1 MICGVNIGGKD
12 TLEEWG
18 LMLCND
24 LSIGAAVP
32 RYRFIEIPEMSG
44 ALDLTEAL
52 TGSVPYDQR
61 TITFTLFAVHDV
73 IAGTRSPATEE
84 HFQTVLARFSG
95 FANGKR
101 LHVYLPDNPDHYFVG
116 RVSVGGKSG
125 YNSGRVKVEVL
136 ADPYRLKDGE
146 TTLTVDDDDFFK
158 TATPGALV
166 TFDDGGD
173 DLPMKSCVVSLIPE
187 QDLNGYDSPWP
198 GGGGVNKLAPW
209 ITSQTLNAV
218 TWTANADGSATASGT
233 ASGSSQPF
241 SPNITLPAGTYV
253 ISGCP
258 SGGSSSTYFIRVL
271 AYNSGGT
278 LVNNWSDYGS
288 GATFTIDST
297 IDHIRVFASVNN
309 GTTAP
314 SGTWY
319 PMIRLSS
326 VSDASYAPYSNI
338 CPISGHTGAEL
349 IRMGK
354 NLIPTIY
361 DGDVIRNGVTFE
373 VKQDGVHATGTAT
386 GVIYYNVV
394 VRNAA
399 ASPWIVPGTYT
410 LKETGASQSTVDIR
424 IAEIANQRLLAT
436 AKTSATT
443 FTITEKVQYFCF
455 FYIPS
460 GTVFSDTVLT
470 PQFELSSSDTEY
482 EPYDGDTYSV
492 TFPETI
498 YGGSHDFVSGK
509 AVSTYEIFNL
519 KAFNPNRILQYA
531 YNGKNG
537 VAFQYAYTITATKDA
552 GWCNVAPVSTTTAYN
567 ADHYMWFG
575 VNSST
580 VFWIGILDAL
590 GMTFDEFKTW
600 IANNDVIITRR
611 LASPIEYDLTPQEV
625 TSLLGKN
632 NVWSNDGDIS
642 ELIYMFTDEIIINN
656 EGMPAIPTINASEA
670 GPTVTLRGASHVLA
684 AGDNRFSDFI
694 LQSGENVM
702 QVEDPAGTLT
712 IKYQEGML

>member
-166 TFDDGGD
+166 TFDDGGE

-198 GGGGVNKLAPW
+198 GGGGKNKLQVTAS
-209 ITSQTLNAV
+209 TQTINGV
-218 TWTANADGSATASGT
+218 TFTVNADGSVNVNGTATANAVLVLNSFTFDGT
-233 ASGSSQPF
+233 SVVL
-241 SPNITLPAGTYV
+241 N
-253 ISGCP
+253 GCP
-258 SGGSSSTYFIRVL
+258 SGGSVSTYKLDAFGS
-271 AYNSGGT
+271 SGLSEDIGNGVT
-278 LVNNWSDYGS
+278 INTS
-288 GATFTIDST
+288 GARN
-297 IDHIRVFASVNN
+297 IRIVVF
-309 GTTAP
+309 
-314 SGTWY
+314 SGTSISNKLFK
-319 PMIRLSS
+319 PMIRLAS
-326 VSDASYAPYSNI
+326 VTDATFSPYSNI

-349 IRMGK
+349 IRTGK

-537 VAFQYAYTITATKDA
+537 VAFQYAYTITATRDA

>member
-32 RYRFIEIPEMSG
+32 RYRFINIPEMSG

-61 TITFTLFAVHDV
+61 QITFTLFAVHDV

-101 LHVYLPDNPDHYFVG
+101 LHLYLPDNPDHYFVG

-173 DLPMKSCVVSLIPE
+173 DLPMKSCVVSLVPK

-198 GGGGVNKLAPW
+198 GGGGVNLLPPGEAGTKTQDGITVVSDGNGKYTISGTSTAKLSIRFNFPASKTMPP
-209 ITSQTLNAV
+209 TAV
-218 TWTANADGSATASGT
+218 VHLRNNVIIHSATFVLG
-233 ASGSSQPF
+233 SGSSQLGNVMYSSQNRVLDVSNWLGNATISWVQFYFNSGVTVNATVEPMVCTDSTVRPF
-241 SPNITLPAGTYV
+241 S
-253 ISGCP
+253 
-258 SGGSSSTYFIRVL
+258 
-271 AYNSGGT
+271 
-278 LVNNWSDYGS
+278 
-288 GATFTIDST
+288 
-297 IDHIRVFASVNN
+297 
-309 GTTAP
+309 
-314 SGTWY
+314 
-319 PMIRLSS
+319 
-326 VSDASYAPYSNI
+326 PYSNI

-349 IRMGK
+349 NIAAE
-354 NLIPTIY
+354 Y
-361 DGDVIRNGVTFE
+361 DAED
-373 VKQDGVHATGTAT
+373 AT
-386 GVIYYNVV
+386 
-394 VRNAA
+394 
-399 ASPWIVPGTYT
+399 
-410 LKETGASQSTVDIR
+410 
-424 IAEIANQRLLAT
+424 
-436 AKTSATT
+436 
-443 FTITEKVQYFCF
+443 
-455 FYIPS
+455 
-460 GTVFSDTVLT
+460 
-470 PQFELSSSDTEY
+470 
-482 EPYDGDTYSV
+482 TYSV
-492 TFPETI
+492 TFTDQGAV
-498 YGGSHDFVSGK
+498 YGGTYDFVTGK
-509 AVSTYEIFNL
+509 LTVTHA
-519 KAFNPNRILQYA
+519 
-531 YNGKNG
+531 GKLG
-537 VAFQYAYTITATKDA
+537 SEFTWQ
-552 GWCNVAPVSTTTAYN
+552 YN
-567 ADHYMWFG
+567 ATYKIGYTYMTG
-575 VNSST
+575 KKPGRTNIISSAYKTVDKPSST
-580 VFWIGILDAL
+580 MLNGEISG
-590 GMTFDEFKTW
+590 
-600 IANNDVIITRR
+600 ANNDGVNVKDDSTSTLEEFQAAVANVQFVYE
-611 LASPIEYDLTPQEV
+611 LATPLEYDLTPQEV
-625 TSLLGKN
+625 TSLLGEN

-642 ELIYMFTDEIIINN
+642 ELVYMFTDEIIINN

>member
-73 IAGTRSPATEE
+73 IASTRTPATEE

-146 TTLTVDDDDFFK
+146 TTLTVDDEDFFK

-173 DLPMKSCVVSLIPE
+173 NLPMKSCVVSLVPD
-187 QDLNGYDSPWP
+187 QDFNGYDSPWP
-198 GGGGVNKLAPW
+198 GGGGKNKYPINIGEDIFTDNTGATHSNSDGILVVNCAASTNSGVYARINSTIRALIAEYSGP
-209 ITSQTLNAV
+209 ITYSFDIKASAAATIFAGYEAHGARNISV
-218 TWTANADGSATASGT
+218 TTSWQRVTINTTGNGATDAFDVFNRSGSVVTVEVKNFMLQVGTVASAT
-233 ASGSSQPF
+233 F
-241 SPNITLPAGTYV
+241 S
-253 ISGCP
+253 
-258 SGGSSSTYFIRVL
+258 
-271 AYNSGGT
+271 
-278 LVNNWSDYGS
+278 
-288 GATFTIDST
+288 
-297 IDHIRVFASVNN
+297 
-309 GTTAP
+309 
-314 SGTWY
+314 
-319 PMIRLSS
+319 
-326 VSDASYAPYSNI
+326 PYSNI

-349 IRMGK
+349 YRTGK
-354 NLIPTIY
+354 NLWEKESSYSLASSGTI
-361 DGDVIRNGVTFE
+361 IRN
-373 VKQDGVHATGTAT
+373 ATLDIPLKAGSYTLSI
-386 GVIYYNVV
+386 GGNIS
-394 VRNAA
+394 AA
-399 ASPWIVPGTYT
+399 ASFSFRRSDSTII
-410 LKETGASQSTVDIR
+410 GAIQISSAQYDSGKGKYIRSFQLADDAYRINLYVSGAVDIN
-424 IAEIANQRLLAT
+424 EIQLELGSSAT
-436 AKTSATT
+436 AY
-443 FTITEKVQYFCF
+443 EQY
-455 FYIPS
+455 
-460 GTVFSDTVLT
+460 
-470 PQFELSSSDTEY
+470 Q
-482 EPYDGDTYSV
+482 GDTYSV

-509 AVSTYEIFNL
+509 AISTHEIFNL
-519 KAFNPNRILQYA
+519 KGFNANSIYQYTFG
-531 YNGKNG
+531 GKNG
-537 VAFQYAYTITATKDA
+537 VFFAGAYAIQAERDQ
-552 GWCNVAPVSTTTAYN
+552 GWCNVAPVHTDIQSSA
-567 ADHYMWFG
+567 AHYMWFG
-575 VNSST
+575 VNT
-580 VFWIGILDAL
+580 AYVYWIGILDAL
-590 GMTFDEFKTW
+590 GMTLDEFKTW

-611 LASPIEYDLTPQEV
+611 LASPVEYDLTPQEV
-625 TSLLGKN
+625 TSMLGKN

-642 ELIYMFTDEIIINN
+642 ELVYMFTDEIIINN

-670 GPTVTLRGASHVLA
+670 GQTVTLRGASHVLA
-684 AGDNRFSDFI
+684 AGDNRFSDFVF
-694 LQSGENVM
+694 QSGENVM